1 MATKHQT
8 ELALKALLTELNH
21 SGCDLYELIERTILR
36 MQQEHLYIKEDSHRE
51 RGGAEDA
58 LFSTVESLVGK
69 RPHSVPG
76 DIKSFDIE
84 DF

>member
-36 MQQEHLYIKEDSHRE
+36 MQQERLYIKEDSHRE

-69 RPHSVPG
+69 RPNSIPG